1 MMLRPPHFWGEPPDT
16 PSFMTKV
23 LTPLG
28 WVYGQ
33 VVAQKL
39 SKATPIKATCPII
52 CVGNITMGG
61 VGKTPFVAS
70 LMEFLGEQNR
80 KGHVLLRGYGGRVRG
95 PLQVA
100 HSDLADDVGDEAL
113 MLAQKWPVWVS
124 RDRPEGAQAAA
135 SSGADLIVMD
145 DGFQNPSLHKDFSFL
160 LIDRN
165 AGLGNGRVF
174 PAGPLRETPA
184 AAFARADAVVLVGRE
199 AENTVPVD
207 IPSSLPILNAQII
220 SDVSALVPGRPV
232 VAFAGIGRPE
242 KFFACLQD
250 QKIPVV
256 SEHLFP
262 DHHPYTVDD
271 LLDLKKR
278 AAAFETPLVTTE
290 KDFMRLHPDHRS
302 GIVPIPG
309 KMEIADT
316 DLLARLLSPILSKD
330 P

>member
-1 MMLRPPHFWGEPPDT
+1 MMLRPPHFWGESPDA
-16 PSFMTKV
+16 PSIITRA
-23 LTPLG
+23 LTPFG

-33 VVAQKL
+33 VVANKL
-39 SKATPIKATCPII
+39 AKTSPIRATCPII

-61 VGKTPFVAS
+61 VGKTPFVAA
-70 LMEFLGEQNR
+70 LMEFLNKQSR
-80 KGHVLLRGYGGRVRG
+80 TGHVLLRGYGGRVRG
-95 PLQVA
+95 PLRVA

-113 MLAQKWPVWVS
+113 MLAQAWPVWVS

-135 SSGADLIVMD
+135 TSGADLIVMD
-145 DGFQNPSLHKDFSFL
+145 DGFQNPSLYKDFSFL
-160 LIDRN
+160 LIDRE
-165 AGLGNGRVF
+165 AGLGNGHVF
-174 PAGPLRETPA
+174 PAGPLRESPA
-184 AAFARADAVVLVGRE
+184 AAFSRADAVVMVGRE
-199 AENTVPVD
+199 TPTPAPLD
-207 IPSSLPILNAQII
+207 IPSGLPVLNAQIV

-242 KFFACLQD
+242 KFFASLQD

-256 SEHLFP
+256 SEHPFP

-309 KMEIADT
+309 KMKIGDR